1 MEALKNTSVAFADE
15 LKYFHPKNMTS
26 PPPLYLRPPAWAI
39 YRIHSSELPLFDFHQ
54 LHFQN
59 QAPC

>member
-39 YRIHSSELPLFDFHQ
+39 YRIHSSEI
-54 LHFQN
+54 
-59 QAPC
+59 ASV